1 MRKQEKDDTLCA
13 SEDESGENA
22 NSDDETAE
30 ENKDRNCMKIMEENI
45 KMKQE
50 LKMYKELYLQQVTVR

>member
-1 MRKQEKDDTLCA
+1 MCA

-22 NSDDETAE
+22 HSDDETTE
-30 ENKDRNCMKIMEENI
+30 ENKDRNCMKIIEENI

-50 LKMYKELYLQQVTVR
+50 LNMYKELYLKQVIVM